1 MLIYMIALVAAV
13 AGVALTAARNLALAL
28 LGWAVYFFG
37 LWAAYRQVVG
47 PAWVDSWSTQSQIAY
62 LALFAGATGAC
73 AAAVRYVAWPAICR
87 AIPARKQTGAPSPA
101 APFRP
106 AWGRSRFVPA
116 SRTAASAAR
125 RSRYT
130 AHTK

>member
-1 MLIYMIALVAAV
+1 MVTFIVTMLIAV
-13 AGVALTAARNLALAL
+13 AGVVLTAVRGVGLALI
-28 LGWAVYFFG
+28 GWAMYFFG
-37 LWAAYRQVVG
+37 LWSMVYRTRPTEFDGLPFWSLAGWIVFFAVCTFVCAVFVRLI
-47 PAWVDSWSTQSQIAY
+47 AWRSLQQI
-62 LALFAGATGAC
+62 
-73 AAAVRYVAWPAICR
+73 
-87 AIPARKQTGAPSPA
+87 IPARKQTGAPSPA

-106 AWGRSRFVPA
+106 AWGRTRFVPA